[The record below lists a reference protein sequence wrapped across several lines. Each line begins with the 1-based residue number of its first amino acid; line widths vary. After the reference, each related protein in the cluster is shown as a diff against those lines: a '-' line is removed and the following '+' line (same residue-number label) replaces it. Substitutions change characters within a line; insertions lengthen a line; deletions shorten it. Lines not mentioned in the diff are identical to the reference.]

1 MGRAELAQARVRLAA
16 QALEDGLGDP
26 RLADAWL
33 AREQDDRALSA
44 LRLLP
49 AAQEQIDLLAA
60 PDERRRARAQRL
72 EPALG
77 GAHAQ
82 RLPCRDGLS
91 EAFERD
97 CPEIAVVEEAA
108 SQPACAR

>member
-1 MGRAELAQARVRLAA
+1 MVSAIRDLPMPGSPESRTSDALA
-16 QALEDGLGDP
+16 
-26 RLADAWL
+26 
-33 AREQDDRALSA
+33 A

-77 GAHAQ
+77 GARAQ
-82 RLPCRDGLS
+82 HLPCRDGLG

-108 SQPACAR
+108 GQPACAR